1 MLIVPQEYG
10 TTKQE
15 AVGLSMKLLDAGTAR
30 AAALHQSGLDLG
42 TVLGN
47 RVLTAAGHAEKRHI
61 EFELPK
67 DMSYQAGDY
76 LAMWVCQA
84 YMIQH
89 RANELLSLPTNPD
102 ASVQRV
108 LARFGISREQE
119 VHTTLS
125 IVRCRSDQQ
134 CSDRSFRR

>member
-1 MLIVPQEYG
+1 VPQEYG
-10 TTKQE
+10 TRKKE

-30 AAALHQSGLDLG
+30 AAALHHSGLALG

-47 RVLTAAGHAEKRHI
+47 RMLTSAGHAEKRHI
-61 EFELPK
+61 EFELPG

-76 LAMWVCQA
+76 LAMWVWQL
-84 YMIQH
+84 YMSAH
-89 RANELLSLPTNPD
+89 RANALLSLPTNPD

-108 LARFGISREQE
+108 LAHFGLSREQE
-119 VHTTLS
+119 VHNTLF
-125 IVRCRSDQQ
+125 IVQSEPDQK